1 MSDNKKKYTCKRT
14 TMHPLPVQDVFAR
27 WHMDILSGLPKT
39 KDGYQYILLLIDS
52 FSHWCEC
59 VPLTSQDSVNVAKV
73 LYNEIFTRFGTP
85 GSILSDQG
93 HNCMSKLVSAL
104 CDIFQVT
111 KLRTSSFHPQ
121 TNGICER
128 QNSTLAQCMRAYCH
142 ENQENWTEYLPSI
155 MIAFRITTGVQTTR
169 FSPFEMLFGRKMKYQ
184 LTFH

>member
-1 MSDNKKKYTCKRT
+1 M
-14 TMHPLPVQDVFAR
+14 
-27 WHMDILSGLPKT
+27 
-39 KDGYQYILLLIDS
+39 
-52 FSHWCEC
+52 
-59 VPLTSQDSVNVAKV
+59 NVAKV
-73 LYNEIFTRFGTP
+73 LYNGIFTRFGMP
-85 GSILSDQG
+85 GSILSDRG
-93 HNCMSKLVSAL
+93 HNFMSKLVSAL

-155 MIAFRITTGVQTTR
+155 MMAFRITTGVQTTR